1 MTTQDGG
8 SVEREGRPLLPADDP
23 AELEAGDDQA
33 TKVPGFREHLEVPV
47 AYASIDPLT
56 WEDEEHVFQ
65 SLQCVTVDANLGL
78 GEFVSVAITS
88 FENGSGD
95 SEGHRGMVYLD
106 LTPSDA
112 LLLADELQRT
122 AAESVA
128 GFPARRWRGTALAR
142 SLKGRTE

>member
-1 MTTQDGG
+1 MATQDEG
-8 SVEREGRPLLPADDP
+8 SEERGWRPLLPIDEP
-23 AELEAGDDQA
+23 ATPEAGDAQA
-33 TKVPGFREHLEVPV
+33 TEVAGFREHLEVPI

-56 WEDEEHVFQ
+56 WEDEEDVFQ
-65 SLQCVTVDANLGL
+65 SLRCVTVDANLGL

-95 SEGHRGMVYLD
+95 SEPYRGMVYFD

-112 LLLADELQRT
+112 LVFADELRRT

-128 GFPARRWRGTALAR
+128 GFPPRRWKGTALAR
-142 SLKGRTE
+142 SLKGSTE